1 MNGLLFLCLTITFSS
16 GVALTVKAANHQQ
29 VNLGH
34 FLVVNYAVCTGS
46 LMASDGWRQI
56 EAISWQ
62 VWSLGIFVGCMY
74 VVCLWLFDKAI
85 TAAGLALSTTLM
97 RLSAAIPTLGSL
109 LFYAEKSSPV
119 QMIGMA
125 LAFCCLPLASREPLF
140 SRQRAV
146 KALRG
151 MVWGVLLFAAY
162 GVTDFSFKIL
172 AELDPQADP
181 KFFMV
186 PIFCTALLVTLPTL
200 LKQGKPGKPSL
211 VWGSLLGIT
220 NVLTTFFW
228 FKALAL
234 IPGSIAFPTLGLG
247 VIAITTVA
255 GLVIWHEKLRP
266 ANYIFLALAC
276 ISVFLI
282 NV

>member
-16 GVALTVKAANHQQ
+16 GVALTMKAANHQQ

-34 FLVVNYAVCTGS
+34 FLVVNYAVCTIA
-46 LMASDGWRQI
+46 LMASGGWRQI
-56 EAISWQ
+56 ESISWP
-62 VWSLGIFVGCMY
+62 VWILGIFVGCMY

-85 TAAGLALSTTLM
+85 SAAGLALSTTLM

-119 QMIGMA
+119 QIIGMA
-125 LAFCCLPLASREPLF
+125 LAFCSLPLASREALF
-140 SRQRAV
+140 SREQAV
-146 KALRG
+146 NALRG
-151 MVWGVLLFAAY
+151 MMWGVLLFAAY

-181 KFFMV
+181 KAFMV

-200 LKQGKPGKPSL
+200 LKQGKPGKPGL
-211 VWGSLLGIT
+211 VWGTLLGIT

-255 GLVIWHEKLRP
+255 GLAIWHEKLRP
-266 ANYIFLALAC
+266 ANYAFLALAC
-276 ISVFLI
+276 IAVTLI
-282 NV
+282 NL

>member
-16 GVALTVKAANHQQ
+16 GVALTMKAANHQQ

-34 FLVVNYAVCTGS
+34 FLVVNYAVCTAS
-46 LMASDGWRQI
+46 LMASGGWRQI
-56 EAISWQ
+56 QTISPQIWL
-62 VWSLGIFVGCMY
+62 LGIFVGCMY

-109 LFYAEKSSPV
+109 IFYAESTRPIPIV
-119 QMIGMA
+119 GMA
-125 LAFCCLPLASREPLF
+125 LAFCCLPLASREPMF
-140 SRQRAV
+140 ARQRAME
-146 KALRG
+146 AFRG
-151 MVWGVLLFAAY
+151 MMWGLLLFTAY
-162 GVTDFSFKIL
+162 GVTDFSFKIM

-181 KFFMV
+181 KAFMV

-200 LKQGKPGKPSL
+200 VKQGKPDKHSL
-211 VWGSLLGIT
+211 VWGTLLGLT

-228 FKALAL
+228 FKTLVR

-247 VIAITTVA
+247 VIAISTLA
-255 GLVIWHEKLRP
+255 GLMIWHEKLRG
-266 ANYIFLALAC
+266 ANYVFLALAC
-276 ISVFLI
+276 IAVLLI
-282 NV
+282 NT